1 VTKFSVIAISAE
13 ALIGA
18 EVVEGGAA
26 EKYRLDVP
34 EVGTV
39 ILKNDDES
47 LNGAWVEK
55 ITSELAALVGIPAA
69 IYEFAELP
77 GEIKA
82 IISPNYLLPGH
93 FEQSGKML
101 LGQHFGQREY
111 SYMIEAV
118 LATIDTNDIMLPSG
132 FVLPESIMTAA
143 DLLAGYL
150 IFDYWVDNID
160 RHYENWGIQID
171 VVTGNKELLPTYDH
185 GLSLGFLLFDEECL
199 GLSPANHVQN
209 QSSAFSGGRGRSVS
223 MNEMLAE
230 VVSLRPGAAKV
241 WIERIAGVG
250 KDVVVGLFDHLWCKR
265 SYRIPDGWVS
275 AEKQQFAISL
285 LDFNRQQL
293 VSVCNELNLS
303 Q

>member
-77 GEIKA
+77 GETKA

-93 FEQSGKML
+93 FEQSGRTL
-101 LGQHFGQREY
+101 LAQHFGQREY
-111 SYMIEAV
+111 SYTIETV
-118 LATIDTNDIMLPSG
+118 LRTIDDNEILLPKN
-132 FVLPESIMTAA
+132 FEVAEIATTA
-143 DLLAGYL
+143 DLWAGYL

-209 QSSAFSGGRGRSVS
+209 QSSAFSGGRGRSMS

-250 KDVVVGLFDHLWCKR
+250 QDVVVGLFD
-265 SYRIPDGWVS
+265 RIPDGWVGD
-275 AEKQQFAISL
+275 AKQQFAISL

-293 VSVCNELNLS
+293 VSVYNELNLS

>member
-1 VTKFSVIAISAE
+1 VTKFSVIAISVE
-13 ALIGA
+13 ALTGA

-55 ITSELAALVGIPAA
+55 ITSELAALVGIPVA

-101 LGQHFGQREY
+101 LAQQFGQREY
-111 SYMIEAV
+111 SYTIETV
-118 LATIDTNDIMLPSG
+118 LRTIDDNEILLPKS
-132 FVLPESIMTAA
+132 FEVAEIATAA

-209 QSSAFSGGRGRSVS
+209 QSSAFFGGRGRSVS

-230 VVSLRPGAAKV
+230 VVSLRPEAAKV

-250 KDVVVGLFDHLWCKR
+250 QDVVVGLFD
-265 SYRIPDGWVS
+265 RIPDGWVS

-285 LDFNRQQL
+285 LNFNRQQL

>member
-1 VTKFSVIAISAE
+1 VTKFSVITISEE

-18 EVVEGGAA
+18 EVVESGAA
-26 EKYRLDVP
+26 EKYRMDIP
-34 EVGTV
+34 EIGAV

-55 ITSELAALVGIPAA
+55 ITNELAALLGLPAA

-93 FEQSGKML
+93 FEQSGKIL
-101 LGQHFGQREY
+101 LSQHFGQSEY
-111 SYMIEAV
+111 SYTIKTV
-118 LATIDTNDIMLPSG
+118 LATIDANDIALPSDYIP
-132 FVLPESIMTAA
+132 PESFITAA
-143 DLLAGYL
+143 DLLSGYL

-209 QSSAFSGGRGRSVS
+209 QSSAFAGSPGRSLS
-223 MNEMLAE
+223 MNAMLVE
-230 VVSLRPGAAKV
+230 VLSLRPKAAKV
-241 WIERIAGVG
+241 WIERIAGIG
-250 KDVVVGLFDHLWCKR
+250 QDVVIDLFDSFACTGGD
-265 SYRIPDGWVS
+265 RIPDGWIS
-275 AEKQQFAISL
+275 AEKKQFAISL

-293 VSVCNELNLS
+293 VAACNQLQPQS
-303 Q
+303 

>member
-1 VTKFSVIAISAE
+1 VTKFPVTKISAE
-13 ALIGA
+13 IFGGA
-18 EVVEGGAA
+18 IAIRTGAA
-26 EKYRLDVP
+26 EKYRIDLP
-34 EVGTV
+34 ESGAVF
-39 ILKNDDES
+39 LKDDDES

-55 ITSELAALVGIPAA
+55 ITYELARLMGIPTAR
-69 IYEFAELP
+69 YEFAEFP
-77 GEIKA
+77 DGRKA
-82 IISPNYLLPGH
+82 IISFDYLRPNFL
-93 FEQSGKML
+93 EQSGKML
-101 LGQHFGQREY
+101 LGQHFEQNKY
-111 SYMIEAV
+111 LYTIETV
-118 LATIDTNDIMLPSG
+118 LRTIDDNEILLPKN
-132 FVLPESIMTAA
+132 FEVAEIATTA
-143 DLLAGYL
+143 DLWAGYL

-250 KDVVVGLFDHLWCKR
+250 QDVVVGLFD
-265 SYRIPDGWVS
+265 RIPDGWVG
-275 AEKQQFAISL
+275 AAKQQFAISL

-293 VSVCNELNLS
+293 VSVYNELNLS

>member
-77 GEIKA
+77 GETKA

-93 FEQSGKML
+93 FEQSGRTL
-101 LGQHFGQREY
+101 LAQHFGQREY
-111 SYMIEAV
+111 SYTIETV
-118 LATIDTNDIMLPSG
+118 LRTIDDNEILLPKN
-132 FVLPESIMTAA
+132 FEVAEIATTA
-143 DLLAGYL
+143 DLWAGYL

-209 QSSAFSGGRGRSVS
+209 QSSAFSGGRGRSMS

-250 KDVVVGLFDHLWCKR
+250 QDVVVGLFD
-265 SYRIPDGWVS
+265 RIPDGWVG
-275 AEKQQFAISL
+275 AAKQQFAISL

-293 VSVCNELNLS
+293 VSVYNELNLS